1 MSGKPA
7 DEGSGRHAQNL
18 KAVEQTLQKV
28 EEQLKDEIALWS
40 LLFEQSRDGLVV
52 LDQNGKVYMANKQFA
67 DMLGYSME
75 EAHQLCVWDW
85 DFQYSRKQIQ
95 EMLRTVD
102 EKGAHFETLHRRKD
116 GSIINVEL
124 SNNGS
129 FYKGQKLI
137 FCICRD
143 VTERNRI
150 EDALRES
157 EARYQE
163 LSIIDDLTRLYNSRH
178 FYDQLKTEID
188 RADRYGQP
196 LTLMLLDLD
205 NFKQFNDTYGH
216 IEGDLVLLRLGQVI
230 RRCLRKTD
238 TAYRYGGEEF
248 VVLMPVTTCEK
259 GVVTAER
266 IQAKLRKEDFSP
278 LPDEK
283 IHVTVSIGV
292 AEYEHEKDLKT
303 FVSKV
308 DKLMYQA
315 KKKGKDRVCDLC

>member
-7 DEGSGRHAQNL
+7 DEKSGKDIRNL
-18 KAVEQTLQKV
+18 KTVEHALQKI

-40 LLFEQSRDGLVV
+40 LLLEQSRDGLAV
-52 LDQNGKVYMANKQFA
+52 LDQSGKVYKANKQFA
-67 DMLGYSME
+67 NMLGYSME
-75 EAHQLCVWDW
+75 EVHQLHVWDW
-85 DFQYSRKQIQ
+85 DFHFSKEQLQ
-95 EMLRTVD
+95 EILRMVN
-102 EKGAHFETLHRRKD
+102 EKGDHFETRHRRKD

-124 SNNGS
+124 SISGS
-129 FYKGQKLI
+129 VYKGQKLV
-137 FCICRD
+137 FCISRD
-143 VTERNRI
+143 TTERNRM

-178 FYDQLKTEID
+178 FHDQLKMEID

-196 LTLMLLDLD
+196 LALILLDLD

-216 IEGDLVLLRLGQVI
+216 TEGDQVLSRLGQVI

-238 TAYRYGGEEF
+238 SAFRYGGEEF
-248 VVLMPVTTCEK
+248 VVLMPVTTCEE
-259 GVVTAER
+259 GVVTAKR
-266 IQAKLRKEDFSP
+266 IQAELKKEDFSP
-278 LPDEK
+278 HPDEK
-283 IHVTVSIGV
+283 VHMTASIGV
-292 AEYEHEKDLKT
+292 AEYKHEEDFKT

-315 KKKGKDRVCDLC
+315 KEKGKDRVCDLC